1 MDQVLTIAHQPR
13 DNTSAA
19 LLVAAIL
26 AEYPEMD
33 ISTLTLERGATQP
46 INAAAVVLLFGEDF
60 ESDSGS
66 IEWLKKFDSTRA
78 TIPLLPIAV
87 DSDRRHPPAPV
98 SGLKARNWPTDKK
111 EILTTIAASMGLA
124 LRTGNNKIFVSYRA
138 VDGTRSAELVEGE
151 LNASGFATWRDES
164 NKAYDAP
171 NLTLGDDVQQQ
182 IARNIETA
190 SALVLIDTPKAG
202 ESSWVRLE
210 VELAIGKMI
219 PIFPIVLH
227 DDRVTTQ
234 VSRFRV
240 LQSLYRRAVVQ
251 STYFGEELVLPST
264 ELEMIVRQLKHY
276 LMAVYR
282 NRIVQLR
289 ELEKFLKSKGCDFGK
304 NEHLPY
310 LHSARIRHLTQST
323 SLLACCSFEEQIFA
337 PRVRKFVEGMQ
348 QLAGLHQMF
357 HQNFYLYPG
366 QALDAADLL
375 EIIQREVPEL
385 QSTTADLVAYN
396 EAVAKVAVAM
406 GGFSV

>member
-1 MDQVLTIAHQPR
+1 MDQILTIVYQAKE
-13 DNTSAA
+13 NASAA
-19 LLVAAIL
+19 SLVSAVQ
-26 AEYPEMD
+26 AEYPEMG
-33 ISTLTLERGATQP
+33 ISKIELDLWSPQP
-46 INAAAVVLLFGEDF
+46 TNAAAVVLIFGKDF
-60 ESDSGS
+60 ESEPGCV
-66 IEWLKKFDSTRA
+66 EWVATFNSSRAST
-78 TIPLLPIAV
+78 PLLPIAV
-87 DSDRRHPPAPV
+87 DSNRRHPPAPI
-98 SGLKARNWPTDKK
+98 SGLKARNWPTDKD

-151 LNASGFATWRDES
+151 LNSRGFATWRDES

-171 NLTLGDDVQQQ
+171 NLELGDDVQQQ
-182 IARNIETA
+182 IAQNIETA
-190 SALVLIDTPKAG
+190 SALVLIDTPRAG

-227 DDRVTTQ
+227 DDSVTTQ
-234 VSRFRV
+234 ISRFRV

-251 STYFGEELVLPST
+251 STYVGEELVLPST
-264 ELEMIVRQLKHY
+264 KLKLIFGQLEHY

-310 LHSARIRHLTQST
+310 LHSARIRQSTRST

-337 PRVRKFVEGMQ
+337 PRVRKFVEGMRH
-348 QLAGLHQMF
+348 LAGLSQMF

-366 QALDAADLL
+366 QALNEADLL
-375 EIIQREVPEL
+375 EIVEREIPEL
-385 QSTTADLVAYN
+385 QSMTADLVAYN
-396 EAVAKVAVAM
+396 EAVARVAVAM